1 MRFLNS
7 VVGISIGHRMN
18 VGFTGYEELSVV
30 VYLINLIITR
40 FDQLREQR
48 NKHLVFEEFVED
60 TINFMP
66 TYKYNPG
73 K

>member
-1 MRFLNS
+1 MAVFESDIL
-7 VVGISIGHRMN
+7 
-18 VGFTGYEELSVV
+18 Y
-30 VYLINLIITR
+30 YYR

-73 K
+73 N